1 MENVINDINII
12 DDIHTIEHDV
22 EEVNEKCRKIDCVII
37 RDAFDAFL
45 KLICDLLKCCF
56 KKCLKSN

>member
-1 MENVINDINII
+1 MENVISDINII

-37 RDAFDAFL
+37 RDAFDAFV
-45 KLICDLLKCCF
+45 KLIFDLFRCCF

>member
-37 RDAFDAFL
+37 RDAFDEFL
-45 KLICDLLKCCF
+45 KLICDLFKCCF
-56 KKCLKSN
+56 KKCLKSS

>member
-22 EEVNEKCRKIDCVII
+22 EEVNEKCRKIECVII
-37 RDAFDAFL
+37 RDAFDALL
-45 KLICDLLKCCF
+45 KLICDLFRCCF
-56 KKCLKSN
+56 KKCLKSS

>member
-37 RDAFDAFL
+37 RDAFDALL
-45 KLICDLLKCCF
+45 KLICYLFRCCF
-56 KKCLKSN
+56 KKCLKSS

>member
-1 MENVINDINII
+1 MNVIQEIQIIEKDI
-12 DDIHTIEHDV
+12 EQ
-22 EEVNEKCRKIDCVII
+22 VNEKCRKIDCVIV

-45 KLICDLLKCCF
+45 KLIIDLFRCCF

>member
-37 RDAFDAFL
+37 RDAFDALL
-45 KLICDLLKCCF
+45 KLICDLFRCCF
-56 KKCLKSN
+56 KKCLKSS

>member
-1 MENVINDINII
+1 MENLINDINII

-37 RDAFDAFL
+37 RDAFDALL
-45 KLICDLLKCCF
+45 KLICDLFRCCF
-56 KKCLKSN
+56 KKCLKSS

>member
-45 KLICDLLKCCF
+45 KLIFDLFFCCF

>member
-37 RDAFDAFL
+37 RDAFDALL
-45 KLICDLLKCCF
+45 KLICDLFRCCF
-56 KKCLKSN
+56 TKCLKSS